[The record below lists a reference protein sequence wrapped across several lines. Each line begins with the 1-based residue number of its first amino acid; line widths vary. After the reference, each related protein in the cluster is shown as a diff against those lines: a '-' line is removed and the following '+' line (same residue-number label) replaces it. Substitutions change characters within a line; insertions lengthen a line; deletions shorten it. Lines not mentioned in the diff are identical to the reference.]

1 MTTARIIETVTLV
14 ITATMATMMMQ
25 MMEAATTMVK
35 MMLVRVILHL
45 KSFIVLRRMMVAM
58 RLKKLTQVWVILEVI
73 ATPNHMVANEVV

>member
-35 MMLVRVILHL
+35 MMLV
-45 KSFIVLRRMMVAM
+45 
-58 RLKKLTQVWVILEVI
+58 
-73 ATPNHMVANEVV
+73 